1 MKQTIYQQQKK
12 THIQHCNNSNS
23 LGMEISVIIII
34 TEAKVQSNHK
44 ISINIDGVVC
54 VKFQE
59 MFMVHHDDY

>member
-12 THIQHCNNSNS
+12 THIQHCKKSNS
-23 LGMEISVIIII
+23 SGMEISGIIII
-34 TEAKVQSNHK
+34 IEAKVQSNHK

-59 MFMVHHDDY
+59 IFMVHHDSY